1 MVSQGRY
8 FHPVVHT
15 CRRND
20 AFHASNVWMGPTP
33 AFHGLPYS
41 YAHQR
46 RGRRHHF
53 AEVFISTS
61 IVARELEDQAPMQYV
76 EARGWTYSSKCKLNY
91 RQINEIIFRK
101 APGKSAQLQ
110 VSFNGMVQRLYS
122 MIENDG
128 LKDPYTG
135 KPAVNFLD
143 KKSFVQ
149 KLNGRAQ
156 EFQMVLIIVKEFFL
170 KHVDH
175 HKGDVEYW

>member
-1 MVSQGRY
+1 
-8 FHPVVHT
+8 
-15 CRRND
+15 
-20 AFHASNVWMGPTP
+20 
-33 AFHGLPYS
+33 
-41 YAHQR
+41 
-46 RGRRHHF
+46 
-53 AEVFISTS
+53 
-61 IVARELEDQAPMQYV
+61 
-76 EARGWTYSSKCKLNY
+76 LNY
-91 RQINEIIFRK
+91 WQINEIIFRK

-128 LKDPYTG
+128 LKNPYTG